1 MRPYRAWGYPVV
13 PVVFLLASVG
23 MILNA
28 LLTDPVN
35 TGITF
40 GIILVGIPVYYA
52 WRAMARP
59 ADQTP

>member
-1 MRPYRAWGYPVV
+1 MLGYPVV

-23 MILNA
+23 MVANA

-40 GIILVGIPVYYA
+40 GIILVGIPVYFA
-52 WRAMARP
+52 ARAAGKIRP
-59 ADQTP
+59 MGPAGQP